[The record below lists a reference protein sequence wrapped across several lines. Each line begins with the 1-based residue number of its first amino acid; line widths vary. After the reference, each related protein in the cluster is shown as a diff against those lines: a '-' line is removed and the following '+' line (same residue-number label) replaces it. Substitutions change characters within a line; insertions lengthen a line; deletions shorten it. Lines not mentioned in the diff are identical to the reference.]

1 VSEAS
6 KELSRRWRLLLGKD
20 SEQSLSCS
28 LHGDDLRLDEVLSDL
43 YEPAMSGS
51 GGSTAQRGGLGG
63 SAPRVTRWLGD
74 IRRFFPASIV
84 QILQRDAVERL
95 NLEQLLLEPEL
106 LAAAQPDVHLAA
118 TLLTLNRV
126 IPARTKATARL
137 VVQRIVDDLMKR
149 LEQPLRSAVQGALM
163 RSVRNARPRPNEIDW
178 HRTIKKNLHNYQ
190 PDLRTI
196 IAERLVGFGRK
207 GRSLRDVVLCIDQ
220 SGSMATSVVYSSIF
234 GAVMAS
240 LPTVTTRMV
249 VFDTAVVDLTEALR
263 DPVDL
268 LFGAQ
273 LGGGTDIHKAL
284 SYCEG
289 LIERP
294 SDTVMV
300 LVSDLF
306 EGGNGTQMLKT
317 AKRLTDQG
325 VRLIALLALSDDG
338 TPSYDHRHAGLLAA
352 MGVPVFG
359 CTPDQFP
366 ELMAAALAKRDL
378 NLWAASR
385 GIALAVVAGD

>member
-1 VSEAS
+1 MSEAS

-385 GIALAVVAGD
+385 GIALAVVASD

>member
-1 VSEAS
+1 
-6 KELSRRWRLLLGKD
+6 
-20 SEQSLSCS
+20 
-28 LHGDDLRLDEVLSDL
+28 
-43 YEPAMSGS
+43 
-51 GGSTAQRGGLGG
+51 
-63 SAPRVTRWLGD
+63 
-74 IRRFFPASIV
+74 
-84 QILQRDAVERL
+84 
-95 NLEQLLLEPEL
+95 
-106 LAAAQPDVHLAA
+106 
-118 TLLTLNRV
+118 
-126 IPARTKATARL
+126 
-137 VVQRIVDDLMKR
+137 
-149 LEQPLRSAVQGALM
+149 
-163 RSVRNARPRPNEIDW
+163 
-178 HRTIKKNLHNYQ
+178 
-190 PDLRTI
+190 
-196 IAERLVGFGRK
+196 
-207 GRSLRDVVLCIDQ
+207 
-220 SGSMATSVVYSSIF
+220 MATSVVYSSIF

-385 GIALAVVAGD
+385 GIALAVVASD

>member
-1 VSEAS
+1 MSEAS

-378 NLWAASR
+378 NLWAASS
-385 GIALAVVAGD
+385 GIALAVVASD

>member
-1 VSEAS
+1 MSEAS

-149 LEQPLRSAVQGALM
+149 LEQPLRSAVQGSAMQYDAIETGRPGQGLG
-163 RSVRNARPRPNEIDW
+163 SHCSARLASRCC
-178 HRTIKKNLHNYQ
+178 
-190 PDLRTI
+190 
-196 IAERLVGFGRK
+196 
-207 GRSLRDVVLCIDQ
+207 SLRC
-220 SGSMATSVVYSSIF
+220 
-234 GAVMAS
+234 
-240 LPTVTTRMV
+240 
-249 VFDTAVVDLTEALR
+249 
-263 DPVDL
+263 
-268 LFGAQ
+268 
-273 LGGGTDIHKAL
+273 
-284 SYCEG
+284 
-289 LIERP
+289 
-294 SDTVMV
+294 
-300 LVSDLF
+300 
-306 EGGNGTQMLKT
+306 
-317 AKRLTDQG
+317 
-325 VRLIALLALSDDG
+325 LAH
-338 TPSYDHRHAGLLAA
+338 P
-352 MGVPVFG
+352 
-359 CTPDQFP
+359 
-366 ELMAAALAKRDL
+366 
-378 NLWAASR
+378 
-385 GIALAVVAGD
+385 

>member
-1 VSEAS
+1 MSEAS

-366 ELMAAALAKRDL
+366 ELMAAALAERDL

-385 GIALAVVAGD
+385 GIALAVVASD